1 MRKMIACLAVQAVLA
16 GASFAQQPPTGP
28 QSAPNPAP
36 QPAPPSP
43 SAPGAAPQSAPPT
56 APTSALASQ
65 APGLNGLEL
74 KAALCKIDVILS
86 PMDGVP
92 VPAAEA
98 TLCQPFFSIENVPT
112 YISAGGKVLEF
123 GALSNSLRA
132 YYEFRSLAFGGPQQ
146 CAPLASLQAQA
157 EKAVGASMTTRSNWE
172 SNCRTHVNEIRF
184 VQALVMHDPKAAA
197 LCQAWDASDPDKD
210 GGSRA
215 SESAELCAKAAA
227 ASDLKAFGESVCN
240 GDPKGKRKCTDF
252 FASIAGDPSGC
263 RGGSAEAVSHRVLC
277 RGYVAFA
284 KAGPAKNPELCGD
297 NLVCV
302 AMTGGAV
309 RATVDAQTAV
319 AADLGRVLLP
329 EVQSR
334 LKALVAAVNP
344 LDAAAAKEIDARA
357 ERIARLRLKVDPQ
370 SRKGGAPS
378 KKGASNAQEE
388 Q

>member
-1 MRKMIACLAVQAVLA
+1 M
-16 GASFAQQPPTGP
+16 S
-28 QSAPNPAP
+28 
-36 QPAPPSP
+36 
-43 SAPGAAPQSAPPT
+43 
-56 APTSALASQ
+56 
-65 APGLNGLEL
+65 GLEL
-74 KAALCKIDVILS
+74 KAALCRIDGILS

-92 VPAAEA
+92 VPSDEA
-98 TLCQPFFSIENVPT
+98 SLCQPFFSIENVPT
-112 YISAGGKVLEF
+112 YISAGAKVMDF
-123 GALSNSLRA
+123 GPLSNSLRA
-132 YYEFRSLAFGGPQQ
+132 YYEFRAIAFGGPQQ
-146 CAPLASLQAQA
+146 CGPLASLQAQS
-157 EKAVGASMTTRSNWE
+157 EKSTGASMTTRSNWE

-240 GDPKGKRKCTDF
+240 GDPKGKRKCEDF

-297 NLVCV
+297 NLVCL
-302 AMTGGAV
+302 AMAGGAV
-309 RATVDAQTAV
+309 RATVAAQTAV
-319 AADLGRVLLP
+319 AADLAPVLLP
-329 EVQSR
+329 EVQAK
-334 LKALVAAVNP
+334 LKALVAAVDP
-344 LDAAAAKEIDARA
+344 LNAAAAKEIDSRE
-357 ERIARLRLKVDPQ
+357 ERIARLRLKVDPR
-370 SRKGGAPS
+370 SRKADAPT
-378 KKGASNAQEE
+378 KKGAGNAQEE